1 MENSSQPFNARETM
15 SNDLSNTTK
24 KKRQRIIR
32 KSEVTVH
39 QWTFST
45 ENR

>member
-1 MENSSQPFNARETM
+1 MEKSSQPFNTTETM
-15 SNDLSNTTK
+15 SQDLSNTSK

-45 ENR
+45 EK